1 MSYLKQLTDAD
12 KAMRESGAGPCM
24 HIRVGYSLAAEVAE
38 LADLGRA
45 IRGWKVADCIDRY
58 VITSP
63 AGEQSEVFK
72 RAFSD
77 DHCDME
83 LLRQL
88 AQSLIGEVP
97 EAPTKPEPTFLVWTD
112 ADSRAAV
119 AEGWDV
125 FAVSGMVDR
134 NHLAIQRMD
143 EAVDAFDGDEGAI
156 WHVYNKAVRE
166 CSPLHRKAIAVTMQA
181 KA

>member
-24 HIRVGYSLAAEVAE
+24 HIRVGYSLATEVAE

-88 AQSLIGEVP
+88 AQSL
-97 EAPTKPEPTFLVWTD
+97 
-112 ADSRAAV
+112 
-119 AEGWDV
+119 
-125 FAVSGMVDR
+125 
-134 NHLAIQRMD
+134 
-143 EAVDAFDGDEGAI
+143 
-156 WHVYNKAVRE
+156 
-166 CSPLHRKAIAVTMQA
+166 A